1 MYQETWDPEG
11 FYSTIPSIATGISGM
26 LCGTIILNKVNSLKD
41 KIISLFFWG
50 SIVLIVGYFWDYI
63 FPINKHIWTSSYVLY
78 SSGLAM
84 IILAISTLLIDET
97 NYTSNI
103 KIGLVFGS
111 TKNKEI
117 DALKDKIK
125 IMSISKSVDA
135 SKGDIRQTK
144 LKINEYI
151 REIDKCIAQLNN

>member
-1 MYQETWDPEG
+1 M
-11 FYSTIPSIATGISGM
+11 S
-26 LCGTIILNKVNSLKD
+26 LN
-41 KIISLFFWG
+41 KIISNIEIKLNNLL
-50 SIVLIVGYFWDYI
+50 SSRNKLKEINESLNAQKANLISDI
-63 FPINKHIWTSSYVLY
+63 
-78 SSGLAM
+78 
-84 IILAISTLLIDET
+84 E
-97 NYTSNI
+97 
-103 KIGLVFGS
+103 

>member
-1 MYQETWDPEG
+1 M
-11 FYSTIPSIATGISGM
+11 S
-26 LCGTIILNKVNSLKD
+26 LN
-41 KIISLFFWG
+41 KIISNIEIKLNN
-50 SIVLIVGYFWDYI
+50 LL
-63 FPINKHIWTSSYVLY
+63 SSYNKLKEINE
-78 SSGLAM
+78 SLNAEK
-84 IILAISTLLIDET
+84 ANFISEIE
-97 NYTSNI
+97 
-103 KIGLVFGS
+103 

-135 SKGDIRQTK
+135 STGDIRQTK

>member
-1 MYQETWDPEG
+1 MLKNVNA
-11 FYSTIPSIATGISGM
+11 IAEIKLNNLLSSHNKLKEINESLNAQKANLISD
-26 LCGTIILNKVNSLKD
+26 I
-41 KIISLFFWG
+41 
-50 SIVLIVGYFWDYI
+50 
-63 FPINKHIWTSSYVLY
+63 
-78 SSGLAM
+78 
-84 IILAISTLLIDET
+84 E
-97 NYTSNI
+97 
-103 KIGLVFGS
+103 

>member
-1 MYQETWDPEG
+1 M
-11 FYSTIPSIATGISGM
+11 S
-26 LCGTIILNKVNSLKD
+26 LN
-41 KIISLFFWG
+41 KIISNIEIKLNNLL
-50 SIVLIVGYFWDYI
+50 SSHNKLKE
-63 FPINKHIWTSSYVLY
+63 INESLNADK
-78 SSGLAM
+78 AN
-84 IILAISTLLIDET
+84 LLSDVEM
-97 NYTSNI
+97 
-103 KIGLVFGS
+103 
-111 TKNKEI
+111 KNKEI

>member
-1 MYQETWDPEG
+1 M
-11 FYSTIPSIATGISGM
+11 S
-26 LCGTIILNKVNSLKD
+26 LN
-41 KIISLFFWG
+41 KIISNIEIKLNNLL
-50 SIVLIVGYFWDYI
+50 SSHNKLKE
-63 FPINKHIWTSSYVLY
+63 INE
-78 SSGLAM
+78 
-84 IILAISTLLIDET
+84 ILNAEKANFISEIE
-97 NYTSNI
+97 
-103 KIGLVFGS
+103 

>member
-1 MYQETWDPEG
+1 M
-11 FYSTIPSIATGISGM
+11 S
-26 LCGTIILNKVNSLKD
+26 LN
-41 KIISLFFWG
+41 KIISNIEIKLNNLL
-50 SIVLIVGYFWDYI
+50 SSHNKLKE
-63 FPINKHIWTSSYVLY
+63 INERLNADK
-78 SSGLAM
+78 AN
-84 IILAISTLLIDET
+84 LLLDVEM
-97 NYTSNI
+97 
-103 KIGLVFGS
+103 
-111 TKNKEI
+111 KNKEI

>member
-1 MYQETWDPEG
+1 M
-11 FYSTIPSIATGISGM
+11 S
-26 LCGTIILNKVNSLKD
+26 LN
-41 KIISLFFWG
+41 KIISNIEIKLNNLL
-50 SIVLIVGYFWDYI
+50 SSHNKLKE
-63 FPINKHIWTSSYVLY
+63 INESLNAEKTN
-78 SSGLAM
+78 
-84 IILAISTLLIDET
+84 LLSDIEM
-97 NYTSNI
+97 
-103 KIGLVFGS
+103 
-111 TKNKEI
+111 KNKEI